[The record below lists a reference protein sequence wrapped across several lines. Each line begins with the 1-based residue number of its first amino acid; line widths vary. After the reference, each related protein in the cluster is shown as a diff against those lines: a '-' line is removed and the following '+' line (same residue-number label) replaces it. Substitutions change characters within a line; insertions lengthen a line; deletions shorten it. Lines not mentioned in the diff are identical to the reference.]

1 MSFRV
6 LDSLIAITSKVLLVS
21 LSKYSSFQ
29 NVYLG
34 NKSLFGIEKV
44 NLGQFSSVG
53 FHQYQDFYSL

>member
-6 LDSLIAITSKVLLVS
+6 LDSLIAVTSKVLLVP

-44 NLGQFSSVG
+44 SLGQFSSVG
-53 FHQYQDFYSL
+53 FHKYQDFYS

>member
-6 LDSLIAITSKVLLVS
+6 LDSLIAITSKILLVP

-53 FHQYQDFYSL
+53 FHQYQDFYS